1 MGLVIT
7 PLFVSVVV
15 RAYGWVLLLGRRGP
29 VNGLLTVSG
38 LREAPVRLLNT
49 ETAVV
54 VGLVEAL
61 LPFMVLSLEA
71 VIRRIDPALE
81 EAARGLGASALGA
94 FWRVTLPL
102 SAPGAATGSMLVFM
116 VATGSYATPALLGGS
131 QVRMMVTEIYTQ
143 ITAVFNWPLGGGPR
157 ARAARRVAG
166 LRGRSDE
173 ARRGVTRA
181 GGDMTGRRSRPGQV
195 GRLVFQSLVAGIYL
209 FLLATHA
216 RRRVLLVQPGRGP
229 AVSSRGVH
237 DTVVSER
244 VGRAAAGLRH
254 LDQRTGRRCDDR
266 WGAARRRAG
275 GLRAGAR
282 PVSGAADARGVLPV
296 TASSCPGWCSP
307 SAS

>member
-1 MGLVIT
+1 MSRRGSRVRDFSVLRSREASGLLAPAILVFAALLVAPLAFLFRMSLLPSMPAAPLDGPLGLGGYLEILDPYFLGILWRTLRIAGLTTAGCLLLGYPVALSIARSRGWWRAVQMGLVIT

-143 ITAVFNWPLGGGPR
+143 ITAVFNWPLGAVLALGLLAVSLACVGGAMRLAAASR
-157 ARAARRVAG
+157 AP
-166 LRGRSDE
+166 
-173 ARRGVTRA
+173 GVT
-181 GGDMTGRRSRPGQV
+181 
-195 GRLVFQSLVAGIYL
+195 
-209 FLLATHA
+209 
-216 RRRVLLVQPGRGP
+216 
-229 AVSSRGVH
+229 
-237 DTVVSER
+237 
-244 VGRAAAGLRH
+244 
-254 LDQRTGRRCDDR
+254 
-266 WGAARRRAG
+266 
-275 GLRAGAR
+275 
-282 PVSGAADARGVLPV
+282 
-296 TASSCPGWCSP
+296 
-307 SAS
+307 